1 MNLLEMEMENST
13 NEFDQQYGMNWNLK
27 NWPFD
32 IIEIVSL
39 YLREIRNKIL
49 CEYIKLMSR
58 TT

>member
-27 NWPFD
+27 NWSFD